1 MDKGSIGFKQSILG
15 QRQDRGLFLDVN
27 FAFLC
32 DYADQS
38 GGKMTAV
45 GIGFDTIYAVKVPAT
60 HPLFFSV
67 ISIKFSSTE
76 VGQKRIGMYLID
88 EDGKNI
94 VPPMDA
100 TINVAHPPPGFL
112 YRNQRIALAMH
123 RVTFPRHGDYS
134 ICWLLDGQ
142 EIKTVHI
149 KVAPP
154 PAPPT
159 TA

>member
-1 MDKGSIGFKQSILG
+1 ME
-15 QRQDRGLFLDVN
+15 VN

-38 GGKMTAV
+38 GTKMAAI

-60 HPLFFSV
+60 HPLFYSV
-67 ISIKFSSTE
+67 ISIKFSATE
-76 VGQKRIGMYLID
+76 AGPKRVGMHLID
-88 EDGKNI
+88 EDGNSI
-94 VPPMDA
+94 VPPLDT
-100 TINVAHPPPGFL
+100 TINVNPPPPGFL

-123 RVTFPRHGDYS
+123 GVTFPRYGDYTVS
-134 ICWLLDGQ
+134 WLVDGQ
-142 EIKTVHI
+142 EIKTVPL
-149 KVAPP
+149 KVAQP

>member
-1 MDKGSIGFKQSILG
+1 ME
-15 QRQDRGLFLDVN
+15 VN

-45 GIGFDTIYAVKVPAT
+45 GLGFDTIYTAKVPT
-60 HPLFFSV
+60 KHPLFFAV

-76 VGQKRIGMYLID
+76 TGPKQVGMHLID
-88 EDGKNI
+88 EDGNDV
-94 VPPMDA
+94 VPPLDT
-100 TINVAHPPPGFL
+100 TINVSSPAPGFL
-112 YRNQRIALAMH
+112 YRNQQIALAMH
-123 RVTFPRHGDYS
+123 GVTFPRYGDYAVS
-134 ICWLLDGQ
+134 WLVDGQ
-142 EIKTVHI
+142 EIKAVPLKI
-149 KVAPP
+149 AQP

>member
-1 MDKGSIGFKQSILG
+1 ME
-15 QRQDRGLFLDVN
+15 VN

-38 GGKMTAV
+38 GGKMSAI
-45 GIGFDTIYAVKVPAT
+45 GIGFDTIYALNVPAT

-76 VGQKRIGMYLID
+76 VGQKLIGMRLID
-88 EDGKNI
+88 QDGNNV
-94 VPPMDA
+94 VPPLDA
-100 TINVAHPPPGFL
+100 TVNVTQPPPGFL

-123 RVTFPRHGDYS
+123 GVNFPSHGDYAIS
-134 ICWLLDGQ
+134 WLLDGQ

-154 PAPPT
+154 PTPPT
-159 TA
+159 IA

>member
-1 MDKGSIGFKQSILG
+1 ME
-15 QRQDRGLFLDVN
+15 VN

-45 GIGFDTIYAVKVPAT
+45 GIGFDTIYSVNVPAT

-76 VGQKRIGMYLID
+76 VGQKQVGMRLID
-88 EDGKNI
+88 EDGNNI
-94 VPPMDA
+94 VPPMD
-100 TINVAHPPPGFL
+100 TTLNVVQPPPGFL
-112 YRNQRIALAMH
+112 YRTQRIALALH
-123 RVTFPRHGDYS
+123 GVTFPRHGDYS
-134 ICWLLDGQ
+134 VSWLVDGQ
-142 EIKTVHI
+142 EIKTVHM